1 MIVVNNLIPVF
12 ALILAGYFF
21 KYFKLTDDGFLKTS
35 DKLIYFIFF
44 PILLFWKIGS
54 SSGEMHVEKGFYAAV
69 ICAAFS
75 VYILSLLYIKL
86 FKMPHFQAGSFSQSC
101 YRFNTYI
108 GMAIMLTA
116 MGEEGARQFGILIGV
131 IIPILN
137 VLAVG
142 TLSWFSDKKIDLS
155 KRLTLVLKA
164 LISNP
169 LILGCVA
176 GILYGKLGEG
186 FPVVLDN
193 TFRLATLAALP
204 LALFSIGGT
213 LTPKKMKNH
222 FKLSLVSSFFK
233 LILLPLL
240 GYLFFMAFD
249 VTGTS
254 FKVGMIFF
262 SLPAS
267 TAMFVLAAQFK
278 SDTDL
283 SSATIVLSTLLST
296 ISLSISLMI

>member
-12 ALILAGYFF
+12 VLILAGYFF

-54 SSGEMHVEKGFYAAV
+54 GPGEIHVEKGFYEAV
-69 ICAAFS
+69 ICTVFS
-75 VYILSLLYIKL
+75 VYILSVLFIKI
-86 FKMPHFQAGSFSQSC
+86 FKVSHFQAGSFSQSC

-131 IIPILN
+131 IIPIIN
-137 VLAVG
+137 VLAVS
-142 TLSWFSDKKIDLS
+142 TLSWFSDEKIDLP
-155 KRLTLVLKA
+155 KRLALVLKA

-176 GILYGKLGEG
+176 GILYGKLGES
-186 FPVVLDN
+186 FPLVLEN
-193 TFRLATLAALP
+193 TFRLATLVTLP

-213 LTPKKMKNH
+213 LTPKKMKNY
-222 FKLSLVSSFFK
+222 FKLSLVSSVFK
-233 LILLPLL
+233 LVLLPFL

-249 VTGTS
+249 VSGTS

-262 SLPAS
+262 SLPSS
-267 TAMFVLAAQFK
+267 TAMYVLASQFK
-278 SDTDL
+278 SDADL

-296 ISLSISLMI
+296 ISLSISFMI